1 MDYVID
7 ANILMSILISGKASY
22 KPFLTNYNFI
32 LPDFV
37 LIEIDRYKDVLKSRT
52 KMQKYEFLQWSFFVF
67 SKITILPEY
76 VLSQESIE
84 KSEKLLDKIDLKDIS
99 YVALAIQLDL
109 PLLTRDKP
117 LYEGLQKLKF
127 RRVTLFEDFL
137 KSI

>member
-37 LIEIDRYKDVLKSRT
+37 LIEIDKYKDLLKSRT
-52 KMQKYEFLQWSFFVF
+52 KMQKYEFLQWSYFVF

-99 YVALAIQLDL
+99 YVALA
-109 PLLTRDKP
+109 
-117 LYEGLQKLKF
+117 Y
-127 RRVTLFEDFL
+127 
-137 KSI
+137 S

>member
-37 LIEIDRYKDVLKSRT
+37 LVEIDKYKDLLKSRT
-52 KMQKYEFLQWSFFVF
+52 KMQKYEFLQWSYFVF

-109 PLLTRDKP
+109 QLLTRDKP

-137 KSI
+137 KGL